1 MADINSNKYL
11 FDMNAPMPGIKEAL
25 PLAMQHVLAMVVGC
39 ITPAI
44 LISAVTK
51 QTPADTVILIQA
63 SLVIAAIATVAQLYP
78 IFKVVGAGLPII
90 MGVSFAY
97 VPVLISIG
105 GQYGLPAIL
114 GAQIVGGLVAI
125 VVGLFIKQLRPFFP
139 PIVSGTVVF
148 TIGISMYPVAIK
160 YMAGGAASA
169 TFGSALNW
177 GVAIFTLAATTAFNH
192 YTKGFM
198 KLASVLLGLVSGYI
212 LAYFLGM
219 VSFDSV
225 YNTAWMQLPRP
236 MHFPIEFHVTAIMS
250 MVIMFVVNSV
260 QAIGDISATTV
271 GALDREPSDR
281 ELAGGII
288 GNGVTS
294 ALGALLGG
302 LPTATY
308 SQNVG
313 IFTITRVVN
322 KRIVALA
329 ALIIFIAGVLP
340 KFSALLTTIPQA
352 VLGGAT
358 MTVFAAITMTGMKLI
373 VSAKMTPR
381 NAAVVGIAVAL
392 GVGISQVPNALAG
405 PGMPAWISQIFGS
418 SSVIIST
425 VIAVLLNI
433 IIPKDKE
440 Q

>member
-1 MADINSNKYL
+1 
-11 FDMNAPMPGIKEAL
+11 
-25 PLAMQHVLAMVVGC
+25 
-39 ITPAI
+39 
-44 LISAVTK
+44 
-51 QTPADTVILIQA
+51 
-63 SLVIAAIATVAQLYP
+63 
-78 IFKVVGAGLPII
+78 
-90 MGVSFAY
+90 
-97 VPVLISIG
+97 
-105 GQYGLPAIL
+105 
-114 GAQIVGGLVAI
+114 
-125 VVGLFIKQLRPFFP
+125 
-139 PIVSGTVVF
+139 
-148 TIGISMYPVAIK
+148 
-160 YMAGGAASA
+160 
-169 TFGSALNW
+169 
-177 GVAIFTLAATTAFNH
+177 
-192 YTKGFM
+192 
-198 KLASVLLGLVSGYI
+198 
-212 LAYFLGM
+212 
-219 VSFDSV
+219 
-225 YNTAWMQLPRP
+225 
-236 MHFPIEFHVTAIMS
+236 